1 MHTSRDEVKF
11 SEMISKIYD
20 VTQCDGKN
28 DTIRETSF
36 SSHHFEKVLYA
47 IPQGNKNN
55 RNYTILYEYFT
66 FQE

>member
-20 VTQCDGKN
+20 VTQSDGKN
-28 DTIRETSF
+28 DTTRETSF

-47 IPQGNKNN
+47 IP
-55 RNYTILYEYFT
+55 
-66 FQE
+66 